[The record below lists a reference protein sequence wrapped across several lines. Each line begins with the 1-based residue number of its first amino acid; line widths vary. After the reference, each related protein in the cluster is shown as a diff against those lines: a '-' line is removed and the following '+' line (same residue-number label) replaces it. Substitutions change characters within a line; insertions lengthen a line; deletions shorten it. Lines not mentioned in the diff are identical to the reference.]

1 MNPDSAKKLISRGC
15 QFTFVQVA
23 SAPQL
28 VEYLRRRVGD
38 DLRGVVCYDEA
49 DTDVLFA
56 RADRP
61 GIESDAERAVRYL
74 QHESR
79 SREQR
84 AFPFG
89 DLNGTVRSFED
100 AVVMHFPLAA
110 SRGIVVTLDPNA
122 ARQLNA
128 FMADCIDQL

>member
-1 MNPDSAKKLISRGC
+1 LNSVSAKKLISRGC
-15 QFTFVQVA
+15 QFTLVQVA
-23 SAPQL
+23 SAPRL
-28 VEYLRRRVGD
+28 VGYLRRRVGD
-38 DLRGVVCYDEA
+38 DLRGVVCYDGNE
-49 DTDVLFA
+49 TDVLFA

-74 QHESR
+74 RHESQ
-79 SREQR
+79 SRERR

-89 DLNGTVRSFED
+89 DLDGTVRSFED
-100 AVVMHFPLAA
+100 AVVMHLPLAE